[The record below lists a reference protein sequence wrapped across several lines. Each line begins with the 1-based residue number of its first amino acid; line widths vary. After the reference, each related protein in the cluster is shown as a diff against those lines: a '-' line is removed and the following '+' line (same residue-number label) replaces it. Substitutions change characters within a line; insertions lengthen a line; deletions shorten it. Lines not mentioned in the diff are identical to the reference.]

1 MKREDDCLISIFY
14 IPNELKIKLTNRL
27 YFDVIFYDKITSKI
41 TLEDVLV
48 DFLNK
53 LNYYMSGNLD
63 EYSIVGYN
71 MRFLFKS
78 GFNFKQKIITK
89 RFTYL

>member
-27 YFDVIFYDKITSKI
+27 YFDVLFYDKIFKKI
-41 TLEDVLV
+41 TSNEVLV

-53 LNYYMSGNLD
+53 LNFYMSGHSD
-63 EYSIVGYN
+63 EYNLIGYN
-71 MRFLFKS
+71 SRFVFETNFDFKH
-78 GFNFKQKIITK
+78 KITI
-89 RFTYL
+89 